1 MNSEELL
8 QAGRY
13 DEALARLLAGEDG
26 SPAVV
31 RSLIRVRELLRA
43 RRYQEALVY
52 LGAAPE
58 NFPGFDL
65 ARIRAGLEVL
75 LQGESHPE
83 LWDDPVLGAEARTLA
98 GIERAKGG
106 QFDLAR
112 EQFLLALNSDP
123 GHYRAKV
130 NLANT
135 YAEQGDLERA
145 TELYREVIRDAPD
158 YPDAH
163 HNLAAVLRRQ
173 GRVGPA
179 VNHLKKAE
187 RLRVRHEVS
196 EVPRRRFSWN
206 WLWLGLALLAALAI
220 FN

>member
-8 QAGRY
+8 KAGRY
-13 DEALARLLAGEDG
+13 DEALARALAGQEG
-26 SPAVV
+26 SSAVIK
-31 RSLIRVRELLRA
+31 SLIRMRGLIRS
-43 RRYQEALVY
+43 RRYLEAISY
-52 LGAAPE
+52 LEAAPQ

-65 ARIRAGLEVL
+65 AKLKSGLEAF
-75 LQGESHPE
+75 LQGESGADF
-83 LWDDPVLGAEARTLA
+83 WNDPLLGAEAHTLF
-98 GIERAKGG
+98 GIEQAKSG
-106 QFDLAR
+106 QLDLAR
-112 EQFLLALNSDP
+112 EHFMLALNRDP

-135 YAEQGDLERA
+135 YAEQGEPDRA
-145 TELYREVIRDAPD
+145 IPLYQEAIEDAPD

-179 VNHLKKAE
+179 VDHLKKAE
-187 RLRVRHEVS
+187 RLRIRQGSGET
-196 EVPRRRFSWN
+196 PPRRFSWG
-206 WLWLGLALLAALAI
+206 WLWIILALLAALAI

>member
-8 QAGRY
+8 RAGRY

-52 LGAAPE
+52 LEAAPE

-65 ARIRAGLEVL
+65 SRIRNGLEAL
-75 LQGESHPE
+75 LRGEGSPE

-98 GIERAKGG
+98 GIEQAKSGRL
-106 QFDLAR
+106 DLAQ
-112 EQFLLALNSDP
+112 EQFLLALHADP

-145 TELYREVIRDAPD
+145 AELYQEVIRAAPD

-179 VNHLKKAE
+179 VDHLKKAE
-187 RLRVRHEVS
+187 RLRVRQGAS
-196 EVPRRRFSWN
+196 ETPPRRFSWS